1 MISPT
6 ETAPKPVER
15 ATSPPPAAPSTD
27 YSEFHRTEPGSGRR
41 SAEVKRQVNGLVD
54 DLRHWFRQEVRLA
67 RVETMNGVHEL
78 TRQAGN
84 AVAGGAVVFLGAV
97 LMLFAAGF
105 GIGALFLLLE
115 WNLAASLAASFFIV
129 SVITLLIGWASIT
142 VARRRLSFD
151 HLKPERTL
159 RSLHNAKDTAK
170 EKMS

>member
-6 ETAPKPVER
+6 ETAPTAAAPGR
-15 ATSPPPAAPSTD
+15 AASPPPVAPD
-27 YSEFHRTEPGSGRR
+27 YPRPEPGPSRR
-41 SAEVKRQVNGLVD
+41 TAEVKRQVNGLVD
-54 DLRHWFRQEVRLA
+54 DIRHWFRQEVRLA

-84 AVAGGAVVFLGAV
+84 AIAGGAVVFLGAV

-129 SVITLLIGWASIT
+129 SVITLLIGWASIS
-142 VARRRLSFD
+142 VAKRHLSLD

-159 RSLHNAKDTAK
+159 RTLQNAKETAK
-170 EKMS
+170 EKMP